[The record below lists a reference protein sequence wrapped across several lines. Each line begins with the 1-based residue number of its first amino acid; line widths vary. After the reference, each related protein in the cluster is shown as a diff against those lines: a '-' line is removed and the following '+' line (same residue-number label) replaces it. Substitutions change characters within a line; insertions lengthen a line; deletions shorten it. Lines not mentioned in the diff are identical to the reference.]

1 VATQTFDGWL
11 SAEMTRKGV
20 KSARRFGLE
29 MGADPAHVGD
39 WLLGA
44 AMPTDQE
51 CDLIA
56 RYLNVAAHDVRER
69 RFPQRH

>member
-1 VATQTFDGWL
+1 MATQTFDAWL

-29 MGADPAHVGD
+29 AGVDPAHVGD

-44 AMPTDQE
+44 AMPSDQE
-51 CDLIA
+51 CDLLA
-56 RYLNVAAHDVRER
+56 RYLGVPANDVRER
-69 RFPQRH
+69 RFPRRR